1 MPVELDISPDELQI
15 VQTILRQHIPQRT
28 VWAFGSR
35 VNGKA
40 KPYSDLD
47 LAVLGDMSL
56 SLAEHADLVDWC
68 FRNSDLPWKADL
80 VDWCLIGD
88 EFRAIVAA
96 RYFVVQAA

>member
-40 KPYSDLD
+40 KLYSDLD
-47 LAVLGDMSL
+47 LAVLGDTPL
-56 SLAEHADLVDWC
+56 SLAEH
-68 FRNSDLPWKADL
+68 ADL

>member
-68 FRNSDLPWKADL
+68 FGKRFGVETRIW
-80 VDWCLIGD
+80 WIG
-88 EFRAIVAA
+88 V
-96 RYFVVQAA
+96 

>member
-68 FRNSDLPWKADL
+68 
-80 VDWCLIGD
+80 LIGD